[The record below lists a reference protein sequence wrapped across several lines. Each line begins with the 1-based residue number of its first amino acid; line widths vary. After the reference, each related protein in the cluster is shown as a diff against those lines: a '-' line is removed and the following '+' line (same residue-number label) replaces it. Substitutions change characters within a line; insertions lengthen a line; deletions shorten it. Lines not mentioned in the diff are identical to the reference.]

1 MADTD
6 VVGGL
11 PPQIILAD
19 ADWIWEIDVSA
30 DTTKYTA
37 DSTCLT
43 ADGSAYCPPQVVGEP
58 GGGLP
63 RPRRRPFPVVGY
75 GYGVIELDGEAFGIV
90 IAVVP
95 VDGKAHGAI
104 SLAIAGQGIVPLFG
118 NLVGEIRAAGRA
130 QGVRGLI
137 GSAGGQL
144 QGLSVM
150 CKGTALVS
158 GCGNG
163 ELTALKANATGAHD
177 DDEAAVMTILLAA

>member
-11 PPQIILAD
+11 PSQIVIVENWD
-19 ADWIWEIDVSA
+19 WEIDVSA

-43 ADGSAYCPPQVVGEP
+43 ADGSAYCPPVVGEP

-90 IAVVP
+90 VS

-104 SLAIAGQGIVPLFG
+104 GLAIAGQGIVPLFG
-118 NLVGEIRAAGRA
+118 NLAGEIRAAGLA
-130 QGVRGLI
+130 MGARGLI
-137 GSAGGQL
+137 GSAGGHL
-144 QGLSVM
+144 QSLSVM
-150 CKGTALVS
+150 CKGAALVS
-158 GCGNG
+158 GRGDG
-163 ELTALKANATGAHD
+163 ELTALKANVIGTHD
-177 DDEAAVMTILLAA
+177 DDEAAVITILLAA